1 MGRLGKEDRRKWASR
16 KVGQEDKQ
24 KKGLRERKRMGWGWE
39 EKRIERESLPSVTR
53 RLGRGLR
60 ERFNGG
66 GGGRH
71 S

>member
-24 KKGLRERKRMGWGWE
+24 KKGLRERMSMGGWE
-39 EKRIERESLPSVTR
+39 EKRIERESLPSVMR

-66 GGGRH
+66 GGQT
-71 S
+71 